1 MSQETQEQQVEQE
14 QPQSTTQETQEQAQ
28 QQAQQQSQN
37 PNDALGLTP
46 DDEIETAVLLVMTK
60 KDKAILPVVNIGSLK
75 TDRIASP
82 REVYRMCLDVAD
94 QISSVSLLGE
104 LTNVQVA
111 LLKESNQQV
120 SNLTAQKIAMALN
133 RAVDG
138 SNKQNG

>member
-28 QQAQQQSQN
+28 QQSQN

-46 DDEIETAVLLVMTK
+46 EDEIETAVLLVMTK

>member
-1 MSQETQEQQVEQE
+1 MTTETQEQPQVEQ
-14 QPQSTTQETQEQAQ
+14 QPTQETTQE
-28 QQAQQQSQN
+28 QQAQPN

-46 DDEIETAVLLVMTK
+46 EDEIETAVLLVMTK
-60 KDKAILPVVNIGSLK
+60 KDKSILPIVNIGSLK

-111 LLKESNQQV
+111 LLKESNQAV
-120 SNLTAQKIAMALN
+120 STLTAQKIAIALN

>member
-14 QPQSTTQETQEQAQ
+14 QPQSTTQEQEQQ
-28 QQAQQQSQN
+28 QQQQQQQSQN

>member
-28 QQAQQQSQN
+28 EQQQSQN

-82 REVYRMCLDVAD
+82 REVYRMCLDVTD

>member
-1 MSQETQEQQVEQE
+1 MTTEQEQPQVEQE
-14 QPQSTTQETQEQAQ
+14 QPKQEQQAEQAQ
-28 QQAQQQSQN
+28 PN

-46 DDEIETAVLLVMTK
+46 EDEIETAVLLVMTK
-60 KDKAILPVVNIGSLK
+60 KDKAILPIVNIGSLK

-120 SNLTAQKIAMALN
+120 SNLTAQKIAIALN

>member
-14 QPQSTTQETQEQAQ
+14 QPQSTTQEQ
-28 QQAQQQSQN
+28 QQQQQQQQQQSQN

>member
-1 MSQETQEQQVEQE
+1 MTTEQEQPQVEQE
-14 QPQSTTQETQEQAQ
+14 QPKQEPQAEQAEQAQ
-28 QQAQQQSQN
+28 PN

-46 DDEIETAVLLVMTK
+46 EDEIETAVLLVMTK
-60 KDKAILPVVNIGSLK
+60 KDKAILPIVNIGSLK

-120 SNLTAQKIAMALN
+120 SNLTAQKIAIALN

>member
-1 MSQETQEQQVEQE
+1 MTTEQEQPQVEQE
-14 QPQSTTQETQEQAQ
+14 QQKQEPQAEQAQ
-28 QQAQQQSQN
+28 PN

-46 DDEIETAVLLVMTK
+46 EDEIETAVLLVMTK
-60 KDKAILPVVNIGSLK
+60 KDKAILPIVNIGSLK

-120 SNLTAQKIAMALN
+120 SNLTAQKIAIALN

>member
-14 QPQSTTQETQEQAQ
+14 QPQSTTQETQE
-28 QQAQQQSQN
+28 QAQQQSQN

>member
-1 MSQETQEQQVEQE
+1 MTTEQEQPQVEQE
-14 QPQSTTQETQEQAQ
+14 QQAEQPKQEQQAEQAQ
-28 QQAQQQSQN
+28 PN

-46 DDEIETAVLLVMTK
+46 EDEIETAVLLVMTK
-60 KDKAILPVVNIGSLK
+60 KDKAILPIVNIGSLK

-120 SNLTAQKIAMALN
+120 SNLTAQKIAIALN

>member
-1 MSQETQEQQVEQE
+1 MTTEQEQPQVEQE
-14 QPQSTTQETQEQAQ
+14 QPKQEPQAEQAQ
-28 QQAQQQSQN
+28 PN

-46 DDEIETAVLLVMTK
+46 EDEIETAVLLVMTK
-60 KDKAILPVVNIGSLK
+60 KDKAILPIVNIGSLK

-120 SNLTAQKIAMALN
+120 SNLTAQKIAIALN

>member
-1 MSQETQEQQVEQE
+1 MSQEQQVEQE
-14 QPQSTTQETQEQAQ
+14 QPQSTTQEQE
-28 QQAQQQSQN
+28 QAQQQSQN

-120 SNLTAQKIAMALN
+120 SNLTAQKIAIALN